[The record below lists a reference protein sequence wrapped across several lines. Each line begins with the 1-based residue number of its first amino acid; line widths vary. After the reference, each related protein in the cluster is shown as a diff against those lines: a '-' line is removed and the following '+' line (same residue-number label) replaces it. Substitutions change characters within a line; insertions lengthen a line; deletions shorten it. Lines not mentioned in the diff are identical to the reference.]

1 MERKR
6 HVSAET
12 TPIAEIGGE
21 QPVRFGTAP
30 LKSGRLPNG
39 AVWPIADRQLCDV
52 ERVEA
57 PFNGTTDKRE

>member
-1 MERKR
+1 M
-6 HVSAET
+6 
-12 TPIAEIGGE
+12 PNAEIYSNVALTACGGE